1 MINLVWEYMLI
12 ILVLFGTNFG
22 LLLNTYGIK
31 HKVPVY
37 ILLYSLSLF
46 LITIFISNIKLDYF
60 INYIAFLL
68 FFIGLIIFILI
79 LYQLNS
85 KNEKLNFLT
94 FIGLILI
101 SYFIVIYLVLSSS
114 SLSFD
119 FSLLIFAILC
129 VFALLSFKLS
139 KNSIFK
145 GKISEYFIL
154 ESILLMI
161 LGLTYPYVTTLD
173 YSEFVPFTIL
183 TPTYEI
189 IVLIIFIIALLVIGV
204 YLNDY
209 RKKR

>member
-1 MINLVWEYMLI
+1 M
-12 ILVLFGTNFG
+12 
-22 LLLNTYGIK
+22 
-31 HKVPVY
+31 
-37 ILLYSLSLF
+37 
-46 LITIFISNIKLDYF
+46 
-60 INYIAFLL
+60 
-68 FFIGLIIFILI
+68 
-79 LYQLNS
+79 
-85 KNEKLNFLT
+85 
-94 FIGLILI
+94 
-101 SYFIVIYLVLSSS
+101 
-114 SLSFD
+114 
-119 FSLLIFAILC
+119 LIFAILC

-183 TPTYEI
+183 APTYEI

>member
-1 MINLVWEYMLI
+1 MINLVWECLII

-46 LITIFISNIKLDYF
+46 LITFFISSIKLDYL
-60 INYIAFLL
+60 INYIAYLL
-68 FFIGLIIFILI
+68 FFIGLLIFIMV

-85 KNEKLNFLT
+85 KNEKLGFLT

-101 SYFIVIYLVLSSS
+101 SYFVVIYFVLSSS
-114 SLSFD
+114 SLSFNS
-119 FSLLIFAILC
+119 SLLVFVILF
-129 VFALLSFKLS
+129 VFSLLSFKLS
-139 KNSIFK
+139 KNSVFI
-145 GKISEYFIL
+145 GKVSEYFIL

-173 YSEFVPFTIL
+173 YSEFLPFTIL

-189 IVLIIFIIALLVIGV
+189 IVLIIFIIALLVVGV

-209 RKKR
+209 RKNK

>member
-101 SYFIVIYLVLSSS
+101 SYFIIIYLILSSS

-119 FSLLIFAILC
+119 FSLLIFAILF
-129 VFALLSFKLS
+129 VFSLLSFKLS